1 MRLVSKL
8 IFLYHTALLL
18 IKLDIIRGFNFPK
31 AAPRV
36 SAARGLFN
44 VTRLSLNPNL
54 RHLYTKYYYYNKYV
68 LNRQHGPPMWQQRR
82 RPYFDAFLIKLIQ
95 SRRLPK
101 RNERSDSS
109 FRARKILHYN
119 KYLNIYNWTDHT
131 LDDSL
136 DDYDEE
142 EASNGTHGG
151 EDGNRSHGGEDSNR
165 SHGGEDS
172 NRSWTSV
179 PVWPTSQTEKPHGEV
194 KKDPLFPPDPFT
206 MEQKRNGAV
215 ILHILGVLYMFVALA
230 VVCDEFFVPSLDVII
245 DRLQVQED
253 VAGATFMAAGGS
265 APELF
270 TSVIGVFVSFDD
282 VGIGTIVGSAVFNIL
297 FVIGV
302 CGIFSRTVL
311 TLTWWPLFRDCSF
324 YSISLLILIA
334 FFADNRIE
342 LHEAAILFS
351 VYIAYVTF
359 MKFNRQMEAWVKTL
373 IGSDPKKVATSSDR
387 LVPLGHEGTSI
398 TQSSSGTNNPSSQ
411 SALSAKNYRS
421 CLVQLM
427 VSTLDPLHDGVLDER
442 ASQLTALASL
452 KVLLSTNDP
461 NSSPGGKRDSH
472 GSGSKM
478 NSAMEPNG
486 IALNIIEPMD
496 ILESPAEPLDMSW
509 PDTTGKQITYV
520 LLAPLLFPL
529 WCTLPD
535 TRGAKGRRFF
545 VITFLGSIMWI
556 ALYSYLMVWWADIS
570 GKVAKIPPEV
580 MGFTFLAAGTSI
592 PDLITSVIVARK
604 GFGDMAVSSSVG
616 SNIFDVTVGLPLPW
630 LLYNLIYSQ
639 PVTVSSKGMLCS
651 IVILFTMLIFV
662 IVSIAA
668 FHWKLHRGLG
678 VTMFLLYFLFVVL
691 SLSLEYGYL
700 VCPY

>member
-1 MRLVSKL
+1 MAPNRV
-8 IFLYHTALLL
+8 ALLWIVL
-18 IKLDIIRGFNFPK
+18 CSSKKICE
-31 AAPRV
+31 A
-36 SAARGLFN
+36 LF
-44 VTRLSLNPNL
+44 RLL
-54 RHLYTKYYYYNKYV
+54 
-68 LNRQHGPPMWQQRR
+68 G
-82 RPYFDAFLIKLIQ
+82 
-95 SRRLPK
+95 LPK

-151 EDGNRSHGGEDSNR
+151 EDSNRSHGGEDSNR
-165 SHGGEDS
+165 SHGGEDSNRSHGGEDSNRSHVGEDS

-282 VGIGTIVGSAVFNIL
+282 VGIAGGSAPEL
-297 FVIGV
+297 FTSVIGV
-302 CGIFSRTVL
+302 FVSFDDVGI
-311 TLTWWPLFRDCSF
+311 
-324 YSISLLILIA
+324 
-334 FFADNRIE
+334 
-342 LHEAAILFS
+342 
-351 VYIAYVTF
+351 
-359 MKFNRQMEAWVKTL
+359 
-373 IGSDPKKVATSSDR
+373 
-387 LVPLGHEGTSI
+387 
-398 TQSSSGTNNPSSQ
+398 
-411 SALSAKNYRS
+411 
-421 CLVQLM
+421 
-427 VSTLDPLHDGVLDER
+427 GVLDER

-486 IALNIIEPMD
+486 IALNIIEPM
-496 ILESPAEPLDMSW
+496 
-509 PDTTGKQITYV
+509 
-520 LLAPLLFPL
+520 
-529 WCTLPD
+529 
-535 TRGAKGRRFF
+535 
-545 VITFLGSIMWI
+545 
-556 ALYSYLMVWWADIS
+556 
-570 GKVAKIPPEV
+570 
-580 MGFTFLAAGTSI
+580 
-592 PDLITSVIVARK
+592 
-604 GFGDMAVSSSVG
+604 
-616 SNIFDVTVGLPLPW
+616 
-630 LLYNLIYSQ
+630 
-639 PVTVSSKGMLCS
+639 
-651 IVILFTMLIFV
+651 
-662 IVSIAA
+662 
-668 FHWKLHRGLG
+668 
-678 VTMFLLYFLFVVL
+678 
-691 SLSLEYGYL
+691 
-700 VCPY
+700 

>member
-18 IKLDIIRGFNFPK
+18 IKLDIIRGFNFPTAAPRDK
-31 AAPRV
+31 AAPQQA
-36 SAARGLFN
+36 AARGLFN

-82 RPYFDAFLIKLIQ
+82 RPYFDAFLVKLIQ

-151 EDGNRSHGGEDSNR
+151 EDSNRSHGGEDSNR
-165 SHGGEDS
+165 SHGGEDSNRSHGGEDSNRSHGGEDSNRSHGGEDSNRSHGGEDSNRSHGGEDSNRSHGGEDSNRSHGGEDSNRSHVGEDS

-270 TSVIGVFVSFDD
+270 TSVIVARSFCTSSASCTC
-282 VGIGTIVGSAVFNIL
+282 TIVGSAVFNIL

-387 LVPLGHEGTSI
+387 LVPLGHQSAAQTLHEGTSI

-427 VSTLDPLHDGVLDER
+427 VSTLDPLHD
-442 ASQLTALASL
+442 
-452 KVLLSTNDP
+452 
-461 NSSPGGKRDSH
+461 
-472 GSGSKM
+472 
-478 NSAMEPNG
+478 
-486 IALNIIEPMD
+486 
-496 ILESPAEPLDMSW
+496 
-509 PDTTGKQITYV
+509 
-520 LLAPLLFPL
+520 
-529 WCTLPD
+529 
-535 TRGAKGRRFF
+535 
-545 VITFLGSIMWI
+545 
-556 ALYSYLMVWWADIS
+556 
-570 GKVAKIPPEV
+570 
-580 MGFTFLAAGTSI
+580 
-592 PDLITSVIVARK
+592 
-604 GFGDMAVSSSVG
+604 
-616 SNIFDVTVGLPLPW
+616 
-630 LLYNLIYSQ
+630 
-639 PVTVSSKGMLCS
+639 
-651 IVILFTMLIFV
+651 
-662 IVSIAA
+662 
-668 FHWKLHRGLG
+668 
-678 VTMFLLYFLFVVL
+678 
-691 SLSLEYGYL
+691 
-700 VCPY
+700 

>member
-1 MRLVSKL
+1 MV
-8 IFLYHTALLL
+8 HTA
-18 IKLDIIRGFNFPK
+18 PQQ
-31 AAPRV
+31 A
-36 SAARGLFN
+36 AARGLFN

-82 RPYFDAFLIKLIQ
+82 RPYFDAFLVKLIQ

-151 EDGNRSHGGEDSNR
+151 EDSNRSHGGEDSNR

-282 VGIGTIVGSAVFNIL
+282 VGIGELPWIFWNRLRNPWICPGQIRQENRSPMSCWPPYYFPC
-297 FVIGV
+297 GV
-302 CGIFSRTVL
+302 PYL
-311 TLTWWPLFRDCSF
+311 T
-324 YSISLLILIA
+324 
-334 FFADNRIE
+334 
-342 LHEAAILFS
+342 
-351 VYIAYVTF
+351 
-359 MKFNRQMEAWVKTL
+359 Q
-373 IGSDPKKVATSSDR
+373 G
-387 LVPLGHEGTSI
+387 
-398 TQSSSGTNNPSSQ
+398 
-411 SALSAKNYRS
+411 ALK
-421 CLVQLM
+421 
-427 VSTLDPLHDGVLDER
+427 
-442 ASQLTALASL
+442 
-452 KVLLSTNDP
+452 
-461 NSSPGGKRDSH
+461 
-472 GSGSKM
+472 
-478 NSAMEPNG
+478 
-486 IALNIIEPMD
+486 
-496 ILESPAEPLDMSW
+496 
-509 PDTTGKQITYV
+509 ITYV